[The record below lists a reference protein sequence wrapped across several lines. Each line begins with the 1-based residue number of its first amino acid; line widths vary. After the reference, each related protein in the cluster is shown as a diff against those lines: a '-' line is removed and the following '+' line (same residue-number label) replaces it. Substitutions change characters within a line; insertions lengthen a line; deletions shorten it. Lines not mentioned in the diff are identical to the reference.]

1 MHVVQAMHAAGVADS
16 SDAANAHLCG
26 PGVVVTLDYPLAE
39 GSLEQLGHRWH
50 AVLAGKGQLG
60 AIRAGLLQGRRLGA
74 RCLNVQL
81 LANLTRQV

>member
-26 PGVVVTLDYPLAE
+26 PGVVVE